1 MGDLGNV
8 KSEGGKVKVNVRD
21 KIALLLGQKSV
32 KKKKEVFVVVRKRN

>member
-32 KKKKEVFVVVRKRN
+32 KKKEVFVVVRKRN